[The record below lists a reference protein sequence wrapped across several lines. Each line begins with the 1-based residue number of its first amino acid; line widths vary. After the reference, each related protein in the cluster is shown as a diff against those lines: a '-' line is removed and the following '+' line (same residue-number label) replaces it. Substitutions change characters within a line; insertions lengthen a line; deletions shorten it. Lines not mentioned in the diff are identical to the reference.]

1 VFWKYSSETYLD
13 FNSLPLFIN
22 IYLTDFELLMLGL
35 KQLST
40 LVNTVWNAMLQHIL
54 CLSVTQQALASAPW
68 PLKLYKHHEK
78 FTNPRWI
85 LVLAFPL
92 VCDVLW
98 HPACTYFFSVIHLV
112 MGNAVYT
119 IQWSVNF
126 LTGLIQL
133 NTPFL
138 SGKGIFICN
147 GCDCASR
154 SSSVLP
160 LSKALH
166 HIYIRCKTCM
176 WCTPPLTGIGSLVQH
191 PSCYNN
197 WITLLCLTFY
207 CVCSRPATSNLIVWW
222 YSTVAVPCHDWQ
234 QTLCVC
240 LLQWKICRWLL
251 LFHMSH
257 TLDLFLKL
265 LCCMRSTL
273 VMNPSGFICLWSI
286 VTEILCGIQ
295 FFQYKG

>member
-1 VFWKYSSETYLD
+1 
-13 FNSLPLFIN
+13 
-22 IYLTDFELLMLGL
+22 MLGL

-68 PLKLYKHHEK
+68 PLKPYKHHEK

-176 WCTPPLTGIGSLVQH
+176 WCLHL
-191 PSCYNN
+191 
-197 WITLLCLTFY
+197 
-207 CVCSRPATSNLIVWW
+207 
-222 YSTVAVPCHDWQ
+222 
-234 QTLCVC
+234 
-240 LLQWKICRWLL
+240 RWLVL
-251 LFHMSH
+251 AHWCNILHVTITESH
-257 TLDLFLKL
+257 CFVWHFTVFAVGLPP
-265 LCCMRSTL
+265 R
-273 VMNPSGFICLWSI
+273 IW
-286 VTEILCGIQ
+286 
-295 FFQYKG
+295 